1 MKGLFANSDCRN
13 SPRDAF
19 GLSLEQGSTIVE
31 MSIALSLFATVLL
44 GVVQTC
50 MMLYSYHFVS
60 DAAREASRWAM
71 VRGSNCTTNVNA
83 GYCSPT
89 DGLSTG
95 ADNNDVQAYVNNL
108 GFPFARNLTT
118 TTTWLTS
125 SGAAPI
131 TWSSCGTGS
140 SCKVPGNQVQVTVS
154 YNYPFSVPFW
164 KSTGVSISSTSSM
177 VIAQ

>member
-1 MKGLFANSDCRN
+1 LAQLVRRKTPGKSWKLWQ
-13 SPRDAF
+13 
-19 GLSLEQGSTIVE
+19 EQGSTIVE

-50 MMLYSYHFVS
+50 MLLYTYHFVS

-71 VRGSNCTTNVNA
+71 VRGANCPVNVNA

-89 DGLSTG
+89 DGVATG
-95 ADNNDVQAYVNNL
+95 ADNNDIQAYVNGL

-118 TTTWLTS
+118 ATTWLTS
-125 SGAAPI
+125 SGTAPI
-131 TWSSCGTGS
+131 TWSSCAGAPCNTPGS
-140 SCKVPGNQVQVTVS
+140 QVQVTVS
-154 YNYPFSVPFW
+154 YNFPFSVPFW